1 MTSGTKIVGL
11 ILTLNE
17 ELRIERSIRS
27 LQSVADT
34 VVIVDSESTDATREI
49 ARRLGSD
56 VVVHPF
62 RGFSQQRTWAIEY
75 VVATHSPDLV
85 LTIDADEWLTDEL
98 LSDIEGRTSSGTLDA
113 DVYLMNRKVI
123 FDGRWLRWG
132 GFARTWLPRMF
143 RPGSATY
150 EDRGVN
156 EHLNIAENATI
167 SRLKGHLV
175 NDDVISWEDHIA
187 KHNRYSTLEA
197 HARLR
202 VERGQ
207 DRRTTFSDAVRLP
220 YMRRRWLRQHV
231 WDRLPA
237 RPAIRFVQLYILGGG
252 CFDGTPG
259 FRRALFEAWQ
269 EMCTDLKA
277 EALSR
282 SKSS

>member
-1 MTSGTKIVGL
+1 MTRGTKIVGL

-27 LQSVADT
+27 LQSVTDT
-34 VVIVDSESTDATREI
+34 VVVVDSESADATRDI
-49 ARRLGSD
+49 ATRLGAE

-62 RGFSQQRTWAIEY
+62 RGFSAQRRWAVDY
-75 VVATHSPDLV
+75 VAGTYNPDFV
-85 LTIDADEWLTDEL
+85 LSIDADEWLTDDL
-98 LSDIEGRTSSGTLDA
+98 LSDIADRAASGTLDA

-132 GFARTWLPRMF
+132 GFGRTWLPRMF
-143 RPGSATY
+143 RPGLATY

-156 EHLNIAENATI
+156 EHLRVTDDA
-167 SRLKGHLV
+167 SVGRLNGHVV

-197 HARLR
+197 QARRR
-202 VERGQ
+202 VVLGQ
-207 DRRTTFSDAVRLP
+207 DSRTTLAEAVHLP

-237 RPAIRFVQLYILGGG
+237 RPAIRFLQLYVLAGG
-252 CFDGTPG
+252 CLDGRAG

-277 EALSR
+277 ETLGGRRR
-282 SKSS
+282 S